1 MPYVCVSH
9 VAVYVCCNTHVPYVQ
24 MSHVARSAETRIH
37 IHDQTSFHGHCQ
49 CSSRRL
55 IRITRCCICPTC
67 TYFNLAIPAVIP
79 ASQCLFVVV
88 QLIQNCW
95 RSIWFSLLI
104 WFWFSPFSFFSVKFW
119 WIRTRKGQ
127 SWIWLLKRAVFYR
140 REKDLLDSNAPRTCI
155 HRWPLFQ
162 GVLLH
167 PDGEV
172 RPAGAERRDQE
183 PGRLEGCSRLRALQG
198 AQPPL
203 QPKQPHWGEDMI
215 TLGNQPWP
223 ISFLLLLSLL
233 TRAKGSVPPLINHEA
248 MAVTTQVGFITFGQR
263 PLSNNPASPPYCHW
277 QNYITAKNIN
287 HSTATPWPIA
297 RPHQSH
303 FALENRDG
311 NFAFGKNSA
320 KLARVQISCANFR
333 NHESVKSSRVL
344 EEAVD

>member
-1 MPYVCVSH
+1 MPIM
-9 VAVYVCCNTHVPYVQ
+9 N
-24 MSHVARSAETRIH
+24 MIIEKGRFL
-37 IHDQTSFHGHCQ
+37 SF
-49 CSSRRL
+49 
-55 IRITRCCICPTC
+55 
-67 TYFNLAIPAVIP
+67 
-79 ASQCLFVVV
+79 
-88 QLIQNCW
+88 
-95 RSIWFSLLI
+95 
-104 WFWFSPFSFFSVKFW
+104 
-119 WIRTRKGQ
+119 
-127 SWIWLLKRAVFYR
+127 FYR

-183 PGRLEGCSRLRALQG
+183 PGRPEGCSRLRALQG

-333 NHESVKSSRVL
+333 NHESVKSSWGGGRPIWIRSTL
-344 EEAVD
+344 T